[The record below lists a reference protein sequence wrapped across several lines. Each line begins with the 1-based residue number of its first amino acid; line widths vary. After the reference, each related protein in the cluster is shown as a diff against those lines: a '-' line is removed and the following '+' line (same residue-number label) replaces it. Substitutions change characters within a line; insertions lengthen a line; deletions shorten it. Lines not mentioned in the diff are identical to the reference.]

1 MAVTECQGCGA
12 WNHTS
17 RTLCV
22 LCGTPLA
29 ETDEWD
35 AAAELPPLPPLPDGG
50 LRASMP
56 TWLREPPGAAPV
68 PVTPPGNAPPI
79 LASTTNATAT
89 ASSLGPRADP
99 RTFLTDDDFPRWLRD
114 LAARR
119 AVVQQPPAEMASLPP
134 RPAPSPTAPA
144 PLSGR
149 QSAIAPATS
158 IAMSAEPDPPPVMPP
173 TPAHTP
179 VPVVPEQA
187 PITDAAPSPAPA
199 RLLPAEV
206 AARAPE
212 ERRGRQPWETF
223 LLVALV
229 IGVVVAALWA
239 LVANGVLGPGP

>member
-12 WNHTS
+12 WNDAR

-56 TWLREPPGAAPV
+56 IWLREPPVAAQSPPLRANQAPVLPNIETAAP
-68 PVTPPGNAPPI
+68 
-79 LASTTNATAT
+79 
-89 ASSLGPRADP
+89 LGPRADP

-119 AVVQQPPAEMASLPP
+119 AVAPQPPTEMASLPP
-134 RPAPSPTAPA
+134 RPEPPPTAPV
-144 PLSGR
+144 
-149 QSAIAPATS
+149 TS
-158 IAMSAEPDPPPVMPP
+158 IAMSAEPDPPPVIPP
-173 TPAHTP
+173 TPAESP
-179 VPVVPEQA
+179 VPVAPENA
-187 PITDAAPSPAPA
+187 PITGAVPSPAPA

-223 LLVALV
+223 LLVALF

-239 LVANGVLGPGP
+239 LVANGVITPGP